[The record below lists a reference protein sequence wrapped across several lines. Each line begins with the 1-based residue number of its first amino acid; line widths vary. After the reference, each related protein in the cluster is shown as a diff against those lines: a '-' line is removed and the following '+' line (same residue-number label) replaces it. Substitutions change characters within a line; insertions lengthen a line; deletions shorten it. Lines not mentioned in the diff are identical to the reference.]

1 MDIKI
6 VGMTDQQEAYIG
18 SKEYKFRINEFL
30 MIEDKDQGD
39 ILGEIVEAHTYNRFI
54 PMDENQ
60 GIPDQ
65 RMIENLREVGFDL
78 DEDTIYI
85 GKVRLLEEGN
95 YPIETGSLC
104 RIPVFSEVKSYF
116 LSCTTDTGLTLGI
129 IRNTEE
135 IAKTMEEEFK
145 NLCKTFQKG
154 ETLPQK
160 DVPYLLNLYGM
171 NEYPHIGIFGGSGSG
186 KSFGLRVILEELM
199 KKEIPS
205 LVLDPHYE
213 MDFNEP
219 FLEGYGRDYSDSFE
233 KFTIGKNIGIEFTQ
247 INTKDLKNLLNTSS
261 HLTEAMENVVEN
273 LHHPKDSLFTFRE
286 RIENLRAGQELG
298 QESKIRDRIED
309 AVDQVER
316 EKFENILE
324 VYQKYNDKCPVSSVM
339 AVYWRFNKLENL
351 GIFNHNTD
359 DCEGALLSRKL
370 VVLQGSIKIIQVF
383 STYLMNLFYDKRR
396 AYRDQVINGEAGD
409 YFPPFIV
416 ITDEAHN
423 FAPQSKDGL
432 REIPSKYV
440 LREIAQEGRKYGV
453 FLILATQRPSLLDS
467 TITAQLNTKLIFR
480 TTRAT
485 DIDTIREETD
495 LSPEEARRLPY
506 LKTGDVF
513 VSESAVGRTVSV
525 RIRAAHTNTPHKDNP
540 FLELQ
545 EKSQSKGSDFYKLII
560 DYLPIYSDALLNL
573 GRDLQE
579 EKHMVFSVKELQI
592 LLNELVK
599 KGMIEVDKS
608 MLGDVYKEKS
618 KI

>member
-351 GIFNHNTD
+351 GIFNHNTN

-560 DYLPIYSDALLNL
+560 DYLPIYSDALLDL

>member
-560 DYLPIYSDALLNL
+560 DYLPIYSDALLDL